1 MHLVSEMLL
10 WHHAGGNC
18 YAGLVYRRM
27 GEAKVFSY
35 GDYASATPGNYE
47 YQRNTYGYD
56 IPDCIRGNGW
66 IK

>member
-1 MHLVSEMLL
+1 MQAATAMQVWFTDE
-10 WHHAGGNC
+10 W
-18 YAGLVYRRM
+18 